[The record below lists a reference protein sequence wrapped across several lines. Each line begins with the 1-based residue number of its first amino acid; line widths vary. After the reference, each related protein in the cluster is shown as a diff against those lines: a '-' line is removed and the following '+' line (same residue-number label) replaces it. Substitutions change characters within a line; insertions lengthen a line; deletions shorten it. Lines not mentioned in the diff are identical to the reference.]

1 MRIEIPP
8 MQYRNLGQ
16 TGLRV
21 SLLSLG
27 SGGPSQFGQKKYIPK
42 PHIIDL
48 VSFALEMGINFF
60 DTASVYGESEAILGE
75 VLKKVPRDR
84 FIIATKFSPISE
96 GRISS
101 PESVI
106 EFTLYT
112 NTNVE

>member
-42 PHIIDL
+42 PHIINL

-75 VLKKVPRDR
+75 AFK
-84 FIIATKFSPISE
+84 
-96 GRISS
+96 
-101 PESVI
+101 
-106 EFTLYT
+106 
-112 NTNVE
+112 